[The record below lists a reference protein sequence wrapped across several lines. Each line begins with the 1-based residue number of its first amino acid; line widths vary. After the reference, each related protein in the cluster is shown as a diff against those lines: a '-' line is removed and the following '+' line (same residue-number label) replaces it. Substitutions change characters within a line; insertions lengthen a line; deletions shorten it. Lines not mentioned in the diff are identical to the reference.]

1 MSQLRFHL
9 DEDTEAHALVRAL
22 RERGV
27 DVTTTSEAR
36 LNEFDD
42 EEQLIWTA
50 RQGRTLVTYN
60 AADFCRLHTQ
70 FIAGGR
76 HHAGIVIAEQQR
88 LPVGEMMR
96 CLLRLRAALDA
107 DTMRNRLEFLNR
119 WRR

>member
-9 DEDTEAHALVRAL
+9 DEDAEAHALVSAL

-36 LNEFDD
+36 LNEITD
-42 EEQLIWTA
+42 EEQLIWTS
-50 RQGRTLVTYN
+50 RQDRTLVTYN
-60 AADFCRLHTQ
+60 VADFCRLHRD
-70 FIAGGR
+70 FVARGR

-96 CLLRLRAALDA
+96 RLLRLRAAVDA
-107 DTMRNRLEFLNR
+107 ETMRDRLEFLNR
-119 WRR
+119 W